1 MRSFRFLLGWSWKLE
16 TMNCEWVRTNVT
28 LYVYDEL
35 ADDARYELEQ
45 HVERCGECAA
55 ELNELRQ
62 FKTTMSAIPVPEP
75 SPNLLVASRM
85 RLQEALETAEPHHGW
100 RRWVLEPTV
109 WFRQIKLAPAA
120 AALLF
125 IIGFGAGIGVTV
137 RVIGDRV
144 SVPGIHLTQ
153 QKVQPPVEASVL
165 GIRGITQEPGSNK
178 VDIKYDTVVPQNATG
193 SLDDPQIQQL
203 LLFAA
208 RNNTNSGVRVDSVD
222 LLAQKP
228 EDERIRQALIY
239 ALQYDEN
246 PGVRL
251 KALEG
256 LGPYVKGDVRA
267 RDAVLQ
273 ALMNDRNPGVRTE
286 AIQMLKPVRADAS
299 VRQVLEHLAGQDQ
312 NSSIRNLSR
321 SVLASTPHFD

>member
-1 MRSFRFLLGWSWKLE
+1 
-16 TMNCEWVRTNVT
+16 MNCEWVRANVT

-62 FKTTMSAIPVPEP
+62 FKTTMLAVPVPEP
-75 SPNLLVASRM
+75 SPNLLAASRM

-100 RRWVLEPTV
+100 RRWVLEPAI
-109 WFRQIKLAPAA
+109 WLRQIKLAPAA

-125 IIGFGAGIGVTV
+125 IVGFGAGIGVTV
-137 RVIGDRV
+137 RLVDNRVIP
-144 SVPGIHLTQ
+144 VPGTGHSSGG
-153 QKVQPPVEASVL
+153 VQAPAEASVL

-178 VDIKYDTVVPQNATG
+178 VDIKYDTVVPQTATG
-193 SLDDPQIQQL
+193 SLDDPRIQQL

-228 EDERIRQALIY
+228 EDERIRQALMY

-251 KALEG
+251 KALDG
-256 LGPYVKGDVRA
+256 LGRYVKGDVRA

-273 ALMNDRNPGVRTE
+273 ALMNDRNPGVRTQ

-299 VRQVLEHLAGQDQ
+299 VRQVLEHLAEQDQ

>member
-1 MRSFRFLLGWSWKLE
+1 MRSSRFLLGWNRKLE
-16 TMNCEWVRTNVT
+16 TMNCEWVKANVT

-55 ELNELRQ
+55 ELHELRQ
-62 FKTTMSAIPVPEP
+62 FKTTMSAVPVPEP
-75 SPNLLVASRM
+75 SPNLLAASRM
-85 RLQEALETAEPHHGW
+85 RLQEALETAEPHQGW
-100 RRWVLEPTV
+100 RRWVLEPAV
-109 WFRQIKLAPAA
+109 WLRQIKLAPAA

-125 IIGFGAGIGVTV
+125 IVGFGAGIGVTV
-137 RVIGDRV
+137 RVIGNRV
-144 SVPGIHLTQ
+144 PPSGDGIG
-153 QKVQPPVEASVL
+153 QKPQPSIEASVL
-165 GIRGITQEPGSNK
+165 GIRGITQQPGSSK
-178 VDIKYDTVVPQNATG
+178 VDIKYDTVVPQTATG
-193 SLDDPQIQQL
+193 SLDDPRIQQL

-228 EDERIRQALIY
+228 EDERVRQALIY
-239 ALQYDEN
+239 ALQFDEN

-256 LGPYVKGDVRA
+256 LAPYVKGDVRA

-286 AIQMLKPVRADAS
+286 AIQILKPVRADAS
-299 VRQVLEHLAGQDQ
+299 VRQVLEHLAEQDQ
-312 NSSIRNLSR
+312 NNSIRNLSR
-321 SVLASTPHFD
+321 SVLASTPQFD